1 MFLLMS
7 FFLLQSLVLCCTGC
21 CLPCMLMMSN
31 VGGLND
37 ESEDQLID
45 PNKRITQ
52 YGDHSDTTPLQGQSE
67 MTDV

>member
-1 MFLLMS
+1 
-7 FFLLQSLVLCCTGC
+7 
-21 CLPCMLMMSN
+21 MLMMSN